1 MPVSYDIATI
11 EFDRANLLS
20 SHKQHEHEVRYNRSI
35 HVAIRWT
42 THLTGRIHFAVERPC
57 ST

>member
-1 MPVSYDIATI
+1 MPVSHDIYKI
-11 EFDRANLLS
+11 ESERANFVP
-20 SHKQHEHEVRYNRSI
+20 SHKQHEHEVGYNRSI

-42 THLTGRIHFAVERPC
+42 AHLTGRIHFAVERPC

>member
-20 SHKQHEHEVRYNRSI
+20 SHKQHEHEVGYNRSI